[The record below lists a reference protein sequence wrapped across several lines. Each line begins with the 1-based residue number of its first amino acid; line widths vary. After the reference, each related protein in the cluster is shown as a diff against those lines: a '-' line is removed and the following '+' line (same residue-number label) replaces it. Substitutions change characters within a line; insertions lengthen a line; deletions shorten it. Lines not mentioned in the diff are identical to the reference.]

1 MNFAS
6 KVFFGCILGDSI
18 QQLAPFHTTSMT
30 NFETRYKFLLQL
42 ASDGLIIYD
51 KEGKIIDFNEGAYTH
66 LGYSREEFA
75 ALYVQDL
82 ILEADMKKRPLD
94 FNAIS
99 VAGKVT
105 DYRKIRT
112 KDKGIYVIEVSTVML
127 PDGNYMAL
135 AKDIT
140 EKARIEN
147 DLKMKD
153 HAIASAVSGIGIA
166 DLQGQIIYVNEAV
179 CKLWGAK
186 NREIFIGR
194 NVAEM
199 FDSVQINEMMSQ
211 VVEKGVEYRETKA
224 RRLDGSLFDVAYTGS
239 TVRNKYGQ
247 PLFLFG
253 SFIDIT
259 SRKQA
264 ENKLSEKYAQFKFLY
279 ELTDAISRANELD
292 DIYELTIRGLLQ
304 QVNADRASI
313 LQFNDK
319 GVLEFRASFGLSE
332 HYKELAAHHCPW
344 ERDVKDPVPIL
355 VEDVAYDESLRDFL
369 PTIKKEGITALGFI
383 PLVYSGR
390 LLGKFMVYYNQVH
403 VFTEEEIRLLQTIAS
418 EVAFAIGEKMSEL
431 ALRDSEQLYRNVVDS
446 SKEVI
451 FQLDPGGHW
460 IFLNRA
466 WTEIFGYTREE
477 SLGKSFIAF
486 IHPDDREKTSELFQR
501 IFIQTSQP
509 HSLELRMITASG
521 QVCWIEFNGSTL
533 QDDKGSI
540 ICVSGILHDITASK
554 LAREEII
561 REKDLS
567 DSIINTL
574 PGIFYIYNS
583 SGQFYRWNHN
593 LEKVT
598 GYSTEEIAGMS
609 PLSFFAEPDQDYM
622 AEKSKLTFIDGTA
635 SAESFLYTKQQEKI
649 PYYFNCILVNY
660 QGERCAMGMGIDMTE
675 RKKVEKQLEE
685 STLQLRE
692 LSAHLQ
698 DVREEERATIARE
711 IHDELGQQL
720 TVLRFDM
727 SWIESRIKAED
738 PLLREKMENI
748 QALLEKAMFTVRKLS
763 SELRPSMLDDLGLAD
778 TIEWYLQDYRSRF
791 GIQTY
796 FQNELLHEQVPD
808 KARTALFRIFQE
820 SLTNVIRHARASKI
834 WVNLSSTDDIVV
846 LRIVDNGCGFNMEE
860 VARKKTLGLIGM
872 KERSLLMGGK
882 CQVES
887 QKGNGTVITVTAS
900 LTPVV
905 SAL

>member
-1 MNFAS
+1 
-6 KVFFGCILGDSI
+6 
-18 QQLAPFHTTSMT
+18 MT

-66 LGYSREEFA
+66 LGYTREEFA
-75 ALYVQDL
+75 ALRVQDL
-82 ILEADMKKRPLD
+82 ILETDIKKRPLD
-94 FNAIS
+94 FDAIT
-99 VAGKVT
+99 VTAKVT
-105 DYRKIRT
+105 DYRKIKT
-112 KDKGIYVIEVSTVML
+112 KDKGTYVIEVSTVML

-166 DLQGQIIYVNEAV
+166 DLKGHIIYVNEAS
-179 CKLWGAK
+179 CKLWGASSSK
-186 NREIFIGR
+186 QLLGR
-194 NVAEM
+194 HVSEL
-199 FDSVQINEMMSQ
+199 FESVEINEMMLR
-211 VVEKGVEYRETKA
+211 VIENGIEYREAKA
-224 RRLDGSLFDVAYTGS
+224 RRLDGSFFDVAYTGS
-239 TVRNKYGQ
+239 TVRNKHGE

-304 QVNADRASI
+304 QVKADRASI

-319 GVLEFRASFGLSE
+319 GLLEFRASFGLSD
-332 HYKELAAHHCPW
+332 HYKELAAHHSPW
-344 ERDVKDPVPIL
+344 EREVKDPAPIL
-355 VEDVAYDESLRDFL
+355 VEDAAIDESLRDFF
-369 PTIKKEGITALGFI
+369 PVIQKEGITALGFI

-390 LLGKFMVYYNQVH
+390 LLGKFMVYYNGKH

-431 ALRDSEQLYRNVVDS
+431 ALRDSEQLYRNVVDN

-451 FQLDPGGHW
+451 FQLDPAGHW

-477 SLGKSFIAF
+477 SLGKNFIEF
-486 IHPDDREKTSELFQR
+486 IHPDDRVKTSELFQR
-501 IFIQTSQP
+501 IFIQTSKP
-509 HSLELRMITASG
+509 HSLELRMLTASG
-521 QVCWIEFNGSTL
+521 QDCWIEFNGRTL
-533 QDDKGSI
+533 HDDKDAISCI
-540 ICVSGILHDITASK
+540 SGILHDITASK

-583 SGQFYRWNHN
+583 NGQFYRWNQN
-593 LEKVT
+593 LEIVT
-598 GYSTEEIAGMS
+598 GYSGEEIGAMS
-609 PLSFFAEPDQDYM
+609 PLDFFDEPDKEYM
-622 AEKSKLTFIDGTA
+622 SERSKLTFMDGVAT
-635 SAESFLYTKQQEKI
+635 AESFLFTKQRDKV
-649 PYYFNCILVNY
+649 PYYFNCIMVNY

-698 DVREEERATIARE
+698 DVREEERAMIARE

-727 SWIESRIKAED
+727 AWIESKVKGED
-738 PLLREKMENI
+738 QILREKLENV
-748 QALLEKAMFTVRKLS
+748 QSLLEKAMFTVRKLS

-796 FQNELLHEQVPD
+796 FQNDLLYDQVPD

-820 SLTNVIRHARASKI
+820 SLTNVIRHAKASKI
-834 WVNLSSTDDIVV
+834 WVNLSSADDIVV

-887 QKGNGTVITVTAS
+887 KKGQGTVITVTAS
-900 LTPVV
+900 LAPVA

>member
-1 MNFAS
+1 
-6 KVFFGCILGDSI
+6 
-18 QQLAPFHTTSMT
+18 MT

-51 KEGKIIDFNEGAYTH
+51 REGKIIDFNEGAYTH

-75 ALYVQDL
+75 ALSVQDL
-82 ILEADMKKRPLD
+82 ILEEDMRKRPLD
-94 FNAIS
+94 LNAITVS
-99 VAGKVT
+99 STVT

-112 KDKGIYVIEVSTVML
+112 KNKGIYVIEVSTVML
-127 PDGNYMAL
+127 PDGNYMAM

-140 EKARIEN
+140 EKARIEH
-147 DLKMKD
+147 DLRMKD

-166 DLQGQIIYVNEAV
+166 DINGQIIYVNEAV
-179 CKLWGAK
+179 CKLWGAT
-186 NREIFIGR
+186 NREMFIGR
-194 NVAEM
+194 NVTEM
-199 FDSVQINEMMSQ
+199 FDSVYISEMMLQ
-211 VVEKGVEYRETKA
+211 VLEKGVEYRETKA

-239 TVRNKYGQ
+239 AVKNKHGE

-253 SFIDIT
+253 SFIDIS

-279 ELTDAISRANELD
+279 ELTDAISRANALD
-292 DIYELTIRGLLQ
+292 DIYELTIRGLVE
-304 QVNADRASI
+304 QVKADRASI
-313 LQFNDK
+313 LQFNEK
-319 GVLEFRASFGLSE
+319 GVLEFRASFGLSDK
-332 HYKELAAHHCPW
+332 YKELAAHHCPW
-344 ERDVKDPVPIL
+344 EKDVKDPAPIL
-355 VEDVAYDESLRDFL
+355 VEDVAFDESLRDFL
-369 PTIKKEGITALGFI
+369 PTIHKEGITALGFI

-431 ALRDSEQLYRNVVDS
+431 ALRDSEQLYRSVVDN

-451 FQLDPGGHW
+451 FQLDTNGQW
-460 IFLNRA
+460 TFLNSA
-466 WTEIFGYTREE
+466 WTEIFGYSREE
-477 SLGKSFIAF
+477 SIGKNLIWF
-486 IHPDDREKTSELFQR
+486 IHPEDRGKADELFR
-501 IFIQTSQP
+501 KIFNQP
-509 HSLELRMITASG
+509 TLQHSMELRMLTVSG
-521 QVCWIEFNGSTL
+521 KVCWIEFNGRIL
-533 QDDKGSI
+533 QDEKGTVN
-540 ICVSGILHDITASK
+540 CVSGILHDITASK
-554 LAREEII
+554 MAREEII

-583 SGQFYRWNHN
+583 AGQFYRWNQN

-598 GYSTEEIAGMS
+598 GYTAEEIGGMS
-609 PLSFFAEPDQDYM
+609 PLDFFAETDRDYM
-622 AEKSKLTFIDGTA
+622 AERSKLTFMVGA
-635 SAESFLYTKQQEKI
+635 ANAESFLYTKQREKI

-660 QGERCAMGMGIDMTE
+660 QGEPCSMGMGIDMTE

-685 STLQLRE
+685 STIQLRE

-698 DVREEERATIARE
+698 DVREEERAMIARE

-727 SWIESRIKAED
+727 AWIESRVKAED
-738 PLLREKMENI
+738 LLLREKMGNV

-778 TIEWYLQDYRSRF
+778 TIEWYLEDYRSRF

-796 FQNELLHEQVPD
+796 FHNELLHEQVPD

-846 LRIVDNGCGFNMEE
+846 LRVVDNGCGFNMEE
-860 VARKKTLGLIGM
+860 VSSKKTLGLIGM

-887 QKGNGTVITVTAS
+887 QKGKGTEITVTAS
-900 LTPVV
+900 LAPVV

>member
-1 MNFAS
+1 
-6 KVFFGCILGDSI
+6 
-18 QQLAPFHTTSMT
+18 MT

-66 LGYSREEFA
+66 LGYTREEFA
-75 ALYVQDL
+75 ALRVQDL
-82 ILEADMKKRPLD
+82 ILETDIKKRPLD
-94 FNAIS
+94 LNAITES
-99 VAGKVT
+99 AKVT
-105 DYRKIRT
+105 DYRKIKT
-112 KDKGIYVIEVSTVML
+112 KDKGTYVIEISTLML

-153 HAIASAVSGIGIA
+153 YAIASAVSGIGIA
-166 DLQGQIIYVNEAV
+166 DLKGQIIYVNEAV
-179 CKLWGAK
+179 CKLWGAN

-199 FDSVQINEMMSQ
+199 FDSVQINEMMTQ
-211 VVEKGVEYRETKA
+211 VVEKGIEYRETKA

-292 DIYELTIRGLLQ
+292 DIYELTIRGLIE
-304 QVNADRASI
+304 QVKADRASI
-313 LQFNDK
+313 LQFNEK
-319 GVLEFRASFGLSE
+319 GILQFRASFGLTKE
-332 HYKELAAHHCPW
+332 YQELAAHHCPW
-344 ERDVKDPVPIL
+344 EKDVKDPSPIL
-355 VEDVAYDESLRDFL
+355 VEDVAFDESLRDFL
-369 PTIKKEGITALGFI
+369 PIIKKEGITALGFI

-403 VFTEEEIRLLQTIAS
+403 LFTEEEIRLLQTIAS

-431 ALRDSEQLYRNVVDS
+431 ALRDSEQLYRNVVDN

-451 FQLDPGGHW
+451 FQLDPEGRW
-460 IFLNRA
+460 LFLNRA

-477 SLGKSFIAF
+477 SLGRNFIEF
-486 IHPDDREKTSELFQR
+486 IHPDDRDKTSELFQR
-501 IFIQTSQP
+501 IFNQTSQP
-509 HSLELRMITASG
+509 HSLELRMLNSAG
-521 QVCWIEFNGSTL
+521 QVCWIEFNGTTL
-533 QDDKGSI
+533 HDDKGLVNCI
-540 ICVSGILHDITASK
+540 SGILHDITASK

-583 SGQFYRWNHN
+583 SGHFYRWNQN

-598 GYSTEEIAGMS
+598 GYTGEEIAAMS
-609 PLSFFAEPDQDYM
+609 PLAFFDEPDKEYM
-622 AEKSKLTFIDGTA
+622 SERSKMTFMDGVST
-635 SAESFLYTKQQEKI
+635 AESFLLTKQQNRV

-698 DVREEERATIARE
+698 DIREEERAMIARE

-727 SWIESRIKAED
+727 AWIESKVKGED
-738 PLLREKMENI
+738 EMLRKKLESI
-748 QALLEKAMFTVRKLS
+748 QSLLEKAMFTVRKLS
-763 SELRPSMLDDLGLAD
+763 SELRPGMLDDLGLAD
-778 TIEWYLQDYRSRF
+778 TIEWYLQDYKSRF

-796 FQNELLHEQVPD
+796 FQNDLSYVQVPD

-820 SLTNVIRHARASKI
+820 SLTNVIRHAKASKI
-834 WVNLSSTDDIVV
+834 WVNLSSDNDIVL

-887 QKGNGTVITVTAS
+887 QKGQGTVITVTAS
-900 LTPVV
+900 LAPVV
-905 SAL
+905 SAI